1 MKLFKMLMNR
11 KRKFKTWLDGE
22 YVHGEYKISLFD
34 IFSEYIMFDIFN
46 MNYYWSYHKGL
57 GFDKVYDIEYLLK
70 GGK

>member
-46 MNYYWSYHKGL
+46 MKYYWSYQKGL